1 MSIVDRLFRRG
12 RREVATVE
20 PTGPK
25 MTKEE
30 ALAKRAALWLEMQRN
45 PTPQR
50 AAEIAQEASNLL
62 QFFGR
67 DHPMYDNINELIRVA
82 HEAATG
88 EKAATR

>member
-12 RREVATVE
+12 RREVAVAE
-20 PTGPK
+20 STGPK
-25 MTKEE
+25 MSREE

-50 AAEIAQEASNLL
+50 AAEIAQEASALL

-67 DHPMYDNINELIRVA
+67 DHPMYDNISELIRVA

-88 EKAATR
+88 EKIAR